1 MIASSVPIGFLN
13 TLFSQQ
19 IYEYPDANLSFRP
32 HPVFIFFLYFNFAL
46 SIILAMKII
55 FSYTKDNSIIIRRCL
70 SPSGEVTLPAFI
82 NNRPVTELA
91 PYAFSRSE
99 LVMYDNAFIFD
110 ADDLS
115 VRACSP
121 DREAEIDRSEEVIC
135 ERLLSISLPRT
146 LLKVGRYCFYGCE
159 KLSSISM
166 YSTTIDLGFGM
177 FTGCTGVRNL
187 DMTVTEGVRSSLND
201 VLVNIRFPLKLT
213 YREAYRENNSSGD
226 LVSST
231 YPERVAPSDLSG
243 DLLPECNN
251 IGIGGIDSFEQTD
264 REGALSP
271 QSPGEKAPVKYRLI
285 FPEYYENSKEN
296 TPARITVRDMQGSGY
311 MYRNCFANTMFQIK
325 RYDSLFSY
333 AEALEPEETVCEL
346 ALCRL
351 ETPCDLSE
359 EAEEKYISYLKFH
372 AKKFTE
378 LLIRHYESDEIS
390 MSRLKELASM
400 DFVTED
406 YSSKM
411 TEAAMELKN
420 PEVLSVLM
428 DLRHERF
435 GLKEKDTEK
444 ERSPRKRRFSL

>member
-1 MIASSVPIGFLN
+1 
-13 TLFSQQ
+13 
-19 IYEYPDANLSFRP
+19 
-32 HPVFIFFLYFNFAL
+32 
-46 SIILAMKII
+46 MKII

-70 SPSGEVTLPAFI
+70 SPSGEVTVPAFI
-82 NNRPVTELA
+82 DKKPVTELA

-110 ADDLS
+110 SDDLS
-115 VRACSP
+115 IEECSP
-121 DREAEIDRSEEVIC
+121 EAEERLDKAEEVIC
-135 ERLLSISLPRT
+135 ERLVSISLPRT

-159 KLSSISM
+159 KLGSVSM

-213 YREAYRENNSSGD
+213 YREADPGDTSGD
-226 LVSST
+226 SESPLYAT
-231 YPERVAPSDLSG
+231 ERVAPSDLSG

-251 IGIGGIDSFEQTD
+251 IGIGGIESFEQS
-264 REGALSP
+264 EKESGFGSP
-271 QSPGEKAPVKYRLI
+271 APGEKAPVKYRLI

-359 EAEEKYISYLKFH
+359 EARKKYVSYLRFH

-378 LLIRHYESDEIS
+378 LLIRHYEAGEIS
-390 MSRLKELASM
+390 MNKLKELASM

-411 TEAAMELKN
+411 TEAALDLKN
-420 PEVLSVLM
+420 PEVISVLM

-435 GLKEKDTEK
+435 GSGDSASEK
-444 ERSPRKRRFSL
+444 ERPPRKRRFSL